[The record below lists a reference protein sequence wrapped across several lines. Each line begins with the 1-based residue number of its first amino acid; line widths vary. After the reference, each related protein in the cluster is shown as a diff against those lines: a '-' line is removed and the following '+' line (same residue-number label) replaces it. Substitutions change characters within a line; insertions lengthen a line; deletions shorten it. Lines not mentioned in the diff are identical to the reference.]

1 MGGGVVVVSRPR
13 RWNIVVGEP
22 VLLTEDVKFARERAA
37 VREKG
42 ATAAELGSAGVRDP
56 STPAVTSPTRFAIE
70 SSALMLS

>member
-13 RWNIVVGEP
+13 RWNIVGEP